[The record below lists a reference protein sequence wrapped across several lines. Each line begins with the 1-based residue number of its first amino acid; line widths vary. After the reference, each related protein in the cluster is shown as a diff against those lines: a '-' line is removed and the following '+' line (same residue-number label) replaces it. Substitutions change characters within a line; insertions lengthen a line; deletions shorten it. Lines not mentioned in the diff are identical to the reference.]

1 MRMNQHFGILYILLL
16 ICQIVL
22 CNYSPLGPY
31 IMLSIL
37 PSMVLCIPLK
47 ISTIGCMLIAFGS
60 GLAVDW
66 LSEGLIGINA
76 ASLVP
81 VALARKTIIRVF
93 FGEDLITRSD
103 SFSFNKYGIAKVSA
117 AILTSIAVFL
127 GIYIMLDG
135 AGTRP
140 LWFNAVYFGASLI
153 SNWLICLIV
162 ANLLTPDDRK

>member
-1 MRMNQHFGILYILLL
+1 MRMNQHFGILYLLLL

-31 IMLSIL
+31 IMLTLLPAMIL
-37 PSMVLCIPLK
+37 CVPLK

-81 VALARKTIIRVF
+81 VALARKGIIRIF

-117 AILTSIAVFL
+117 AIMTSIALFL
-127 GIYIMLDG
+127 VMYIILDG
-135 AGTRP
+135 AGTHP
-140 LWFNAVYFGASLI
+140 LWFNIAYLGASLI
-153 SNWLICLIV
+153 ANWLLGLIV
-162 ANLLTPDDRK
+162 TNILTPDDRK